1 MLAPTFTI
9 TTFSEMQNHVD
20 NEKMGEA
27 HKWVPVYR
35 RRKSLLNFPQR
46 REGKKDEE
54 KERRKGGRKREEQ
67 RERKGVRIRGER
79 TARKQL
85 SVSGKRLRKQQ

>member
-1 MLAPTFTI
+1 
-9 TTFSEMQNHVD
+9 MQNHVE

-35 RRKSLLNFPQR
+35 RRKSLLNFSQR

-79 TARKQL
+79 MARKQL